1 MGAKVRFWEDVW
13 VGNSSL
19 DIQFWDIY
27 SIVNEQNKTLAELWD
42 GVNLKCT
49 FRRCV
54 DSRVFQLWKEVVS
67 IASTIVLTGEEDALV
82 WQYQSSGLYS
92 FQSLYKIINFRGV
105 VPIYLPAMWKLTIP
119 PRVQFF
125 LWLVSK
131 NKLLT
136 RDNLEKRG
144 L

>member
-1 MGAKVRFWEDVW
+1 VRFWEVIW

-19 DIQFWDIY
+19 AIQFWDIY

-67 IASTIVLTGEEDALV
+67 IASTIVLTGEDDALV

-92 FQSLYKIINFRGV
+92 SQSLYKIINFRGV

-119 PRVQFF
+119 HRVPFF